1 MKNKNPNPNHNIWN
15 NNGTW
20 WCHYTVHKDDYTK
33 ERVRVSLGTNDVK
46 IARALRDFL
55 MQATPKIASN
65 IPRMRGQAM
74 PDLPPAVS
82 ESRAVAAPHEERAG
96 AMTHS
101 GFERNPVLVSRK
113 AANFASAS
121 SFRFSMRSF
130 VS

>member
-74 PDLPPAVS
+74 PDVS
-82 ESRAVAAPHEERAG
+82 PDLRCQPGTVSGSWLSAPCCKPHEYRAG
-96 AMTHS
+96 AMTH
-101 GFERNPVLVSRK
+101 
-113 AANFASAS
+113 
-121 SFRFSMRSF
+121 
-130 VS
+130 